1 MTRVAVSGA
10 AGRMGRLVAEAVAA
24 APDLELV
31 AGYDPHGAG
40 EQVAGIIVSAD
51 PEVGAAAEVMVEF
64 TNPSVVLGNLA
75 RWRRLGLHAVV
86 GTSGFDDARLAVLRR
101 KWGSGPPHCLVVPN
115 FSIGAVLMMRF
126 AAAAAPHF
134 AAAEIVEL
142 HHDRKADAPSGT
154 ALATAAGMAAAGGGQ
169 SRAIESREVAPG
181 ARGAEIEGVRVHAVR
196 LPGLL
201 AHQEVILGSPG
212 ETLTIRHDTTDRAA
226 FLPGV
231 LLGIRRV
238 AGLPDPVTVG
248 LEGLLGLPPSAQ

>member
-1 MTRVAVSGA
+1 
-10 AGRMGRLVAEAVAA
+10 MGRLVGEAVAA
-24 APDLELV
+24 AADLELV

-40 EQVAGIIVSAD
+40 AQVAGVTVSAD
-51 PEVGAAAEVMVEF
+51 PEAVGGAEVVVEF

-101 KWGSGPPHCLVVPN
+101 KWGSGPPNCLVVPS
-115 FSIGAVLMMRF
+115 FSIAALLMMRF
-126 AAAAAPHF
+126 AATAAPHF

-154 ALATAAGMAAAGGGQ
+154 ALATAAGMAAAGGRQ
-169 SRAIESREVAPG
+169 SRAVESREVVAG
-181 ARGAEIEGVRVHAVR
+181 ARGAAVEGVRVHAVR

-212 ETLTIRHDTTDRAA
+212 ETLTIRHDTTDRAS

-231 LLGIRRV
+231 LLAIRRV
-238 AGLPDPVTVG
+238 ASLPDPVTVG
-248 LEGLLGLPPSAQ
+248 LEALLDL

>member
-1 MTRVAVSGA
+1 MTRVAVSGV
-10 AGRMGRLVAEAVAA
+10 AGRMGRLVGEAVAA
-24 APDLELV
+24 AADLELV

-40 EQVAGIIVSAD
+40 EQVAGVTVSAD
-51 PEVGAAAEVMVEF
+51 PEAVGAAEVVVEF

-101 KWGSGPPHCLVVPN
+101 KWGSGPPNCLVVPS
-115 FSIGAVLMMRF
+115 FSIAALLMMRF
-126 AAAAAPHF
+126 AATAAPHF

-154 ALATAAGMAAAGGGQ
+154 ALATAAGMAAAGG
-169 SRAIESREVAPG
+169 RAERAVESAETLAGV
-181 ARGAEIEGVRVHAVR
+181 RGAAAEGVRIHSVR

-201 AHQEVILGSPG
+201 AHQEVLLGSPG

-231 LLGIRRV
+231 LLAIRGV
-238 AGLPDPVTVG
+238 ASLAGPVTVG
-248 LEGLLGLPPSAQ
+248 LEALLG